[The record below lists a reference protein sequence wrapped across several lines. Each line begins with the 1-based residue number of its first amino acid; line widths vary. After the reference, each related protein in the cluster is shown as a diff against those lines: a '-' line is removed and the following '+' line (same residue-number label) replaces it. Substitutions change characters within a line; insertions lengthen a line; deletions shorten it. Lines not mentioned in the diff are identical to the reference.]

1 MKKFYFSPQVPYLY
15 RLHDKKIIKIQDI
28 KISHLG
34 TFKTLKI
41 ETFIF
46 YLLTISIFIYVF
58 FIKLVVFSMQRQCY
72 SNKHGIRP
80 IKSFKMRKI
89 SK

>member
-1 MKKFYFSPQVPYLY
+1 MSETQEINKELHRLTLRFEINLLVH
-15 RLHDKKIIKIQDI
+15 LHDALKV
-28 KISHLG
+28 
-34 TFKTLKI
+34 KTLKI

-46 YLLTISIFIYVF
+46 YLLAITIFFYVF
-58 FIKLVVFSMQRQCY
+58 FIKLVIFSMQRQFY
-72 SNKHGIRP
+72 SYKLGIRP